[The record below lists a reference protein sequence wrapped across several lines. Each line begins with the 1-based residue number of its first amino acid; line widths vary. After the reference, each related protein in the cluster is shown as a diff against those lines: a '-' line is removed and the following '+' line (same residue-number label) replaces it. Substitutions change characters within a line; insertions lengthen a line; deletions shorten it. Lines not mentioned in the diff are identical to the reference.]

1 MTKAEQILAFYSALD
16 FDRNYLDADLDVLN
30 PFEGAS
36 PEQEQALSDFY
47 HTFYSD
53 HTPRNLILGINPGR

>member
-16 FDRNYLDADLDVLN
+16 FDRKYLNADLEVLN
-30 PFEGAS
+30 PFAGAS
-36 PEQEQALSDFY
+36 AEQERAISGFY

-53 HTPRNLILGINPGR
+53 DTPRNLVL